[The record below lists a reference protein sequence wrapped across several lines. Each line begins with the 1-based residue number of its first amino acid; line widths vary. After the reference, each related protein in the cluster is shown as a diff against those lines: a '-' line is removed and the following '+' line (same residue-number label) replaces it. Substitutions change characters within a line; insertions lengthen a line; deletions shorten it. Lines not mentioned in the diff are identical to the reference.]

1 MVGIMG
7 VAGLSCACA
16 QDVATRRGLSLVP
29 ELGIRQTLTDN
40 VSVAGSD
47 RRAELITEVGP
58 RLRLISNAGLVRGSL
73 DYSLT
78 GIVYARSSSSNNVQQ
93 SLRAEG
99 TVEAIEKRAFIDV
112 SASISQQNISALG
125 TQASDSV
132 LLSGNRTEVAA
143 VRVAPYVRGRIGS
156 FAEYEAR
163 LALEATNSSNSNAD
177 SRSADASLHIGS
189 DPASFARL
197 GWAADYS
204 HQAVDFNATG
214 SSVVDRLTGTLTF
227 AATNELRLSARGGR
241 ENNDLLTSN
250 TQQYNTWGWGATWAP
265 SERTRVNLAQDHR
278 FFGKS
283 HNVRLEH
290 RMPRS
295 VWTFS
300 DSRDLSTN
308 SSRGGASGQ
317 PTVFDLLFAQFA
329 SIAPDPVQRA
339 ALVDAYLQNN
349 GLTRASLANGGVLTS
364 GPSIQRN
371 QIVSVA
377 LLGARTTFLVS
388 TFRNDAQSLDS
399 AAVVTGNLANGDSLR
414 QTGQSV
420 NVSHRLTP
428 VSALSVDLTRTK
440 TSGGAGNQSTDLRSL
455 TATWS
460 SRLGERVDGS
470 LSARRTSF
478 DSSTNPYRES
488 AVIANLRLRF

>member
-1 MVGIMG
+1 MAGILG

-16 QDVATRRGLSLVP
+16 QEAVTRPGLSLVP

-40 VSVAGSD
+40 VSLAGSD
-47 RRAELITEVGP
+47 RRADLITEVGP
-58 RLRLISNAGLVRGSL
+58 RLRLSSNTGFVRGSL

-78 GIVYARSSSSNNVQQ
+78 GVVYARSSSSNNVQQ

-112 SASISQQNISALG
+112 SASISQQNTSALG

-132 LLSGNRTEVAA
+132 LLSGNRTEVSA
-143 VRVAPYVRGRIGS
+143 VRVTPYVRGRLGS

-177 SRSADASLHIGS
+177 SRSADALLHVGS
-189 DPASFARL
+189 DRASFARL

-241 ENNDLLTSN
+241 ESNDLVTSN

-265 SERTRVNLAQDHR
+265 SERTRVDLAQDRR

-283 HNVRLEH
+283 HSVRLEH
-290 RMPRS
+290 RMARS
-295 VWTFS
+295 VWAFS

-308 SSRGGASGQ
+308 SLTGGASGRR
-317 PTVFDLLFAQFA
+317 TWFDVLFAQFA

-371 QIVSVA
+371 QIGSVA
-377 LLGARTTFLVS
+377 LLGARTTVLVS

-399 AAVVTGNLANGDSLR
+399 ATVVTGNLANGESLR

-420 NVSHRLTP
+420 NLSHRLTP
-428 VSALSVDLTRTK
+428 VSALGVDLTRTK

-470 LSARRTSF
+470 LSARHTSF